1 MVGRSVMGLGLCIAG
16 CGKYA
21 YTVSRAIQGMDGLD
35 LFYASRDLD
44 RARYYCDRFWGKGF
58 FGSDEDA
65 AADPRVEAMYFVTP
79 HHLHKDHAILAASRS
94 KHILMEKPIAR
105 TLEEAGAMSD
115 AATDAGVKFMVA
127 ENARFIPSVRKCKD
141 LLDSGAVGRPRFIQA
156 QTEEDQRADD
166 WRNSLEMNG
175 GGVLIDGGI
184 HVVDNLVHMGGM
196 PSRVYARILPSVSL
210 EMDGEDG
217 MAVTVDFADGAT
229 GLINFSTGNTVSS
242 RKAEI
247 VITGVQGRISVN
259 ILRGRVTLEDST
271 GATEFQFDAA
281 DMGWRGMF
289 TEFADCILEDR
300 EPGFSIEDAARD
312 LRVVLAAY
320 ESAGKGAPVDL
331 A

>member
-44 RARYYCDRFWGKGF
+44 RARYYCDRFRGKGF
-58 FGSDEDA
+58 FGSYEDA
-65 AADPRVEAMYFVTP
+65 AKDSRVEAMYFVTP
-79 HHLHKDHAILAASRS
+79 HHLHKAHAILAARHS

-115 AATDAGVKFMVA
+115 AATDTGVKFMVA

-281 DMGWRGMF
+281 DMGWRDMF
-289 TEFADCILEDR
+289 TEFADCILENR